1 MKLSIVIP
9 VKNEELELPEQL
21 KALNAQSI
29 AVDCERIVADAFSTD
44 RTRGIAL
51 SLGARVVDGGMPGP
65 GRNRGAAVAVGEWI
79 LFMDA
84 DARPSSDTWLE
95 NCLKELD
102 ERKLDHATCDLKPL
116 SDKLID
122 RVYHRVYNFF
132 THLTAKRT
140 PHAPGSCIFV
150 KRAAFEAV
158 GGFDE
163 SVIFAEDMEL
173 VQRLAKRGYV
183 FGILSAGPVLV
194 SERRLVK
201 DGYFT
206 TAYRYIVTELY
217 MQFKG
222 PVRTP
227 LFDYRFSHFFDKTKH

>member
-21 KALNAQSI
+21 KALNEQVNA
-29 AVDCERIVADAFSTD
+29 AECERIVADAFSTD
-44 RTRGIAL
+44 RTREIAL

-84 DARPSSDTWLE
+84 DARPSATDWLAK
-95 NCLKELD
+95 CLQEL
-102 ERKLDHATCDLKPL
+102 EARQLDVATCDLKPM
-116 SDKLID
+116 SRDTADI
-122 RVYHRVYNFF
+122 VYHHVYNFF
-132 THLTAKRT
+132 THLTAAIV

-163 SVIFAEDMEL
+163 GVIFAEDMEL
-173 VQRLAKRGYV
+173 VQRLAKHGYR
-183 FGILSAGPVLV
+183 FGVLKAGPVLV
-194 SERRLVK
+194 SVRRLKK
-201 DGYFT
+201 DGYLT
-206 TAYRYIVTELY
+206 TAYRYVITELY
-217 MQFKG
+217 MRFKG
-222 PVRTP
+222 PVRKP
-227 LFDYRFSHFFDKTKH
+227 LFDYKFSHFFDKKS